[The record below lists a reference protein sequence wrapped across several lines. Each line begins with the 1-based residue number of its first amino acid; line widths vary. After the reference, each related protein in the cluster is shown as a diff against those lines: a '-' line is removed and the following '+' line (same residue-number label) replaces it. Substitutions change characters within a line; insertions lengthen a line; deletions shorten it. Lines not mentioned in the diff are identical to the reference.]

1 MKPML
6 FRALALLMAAAL
18 PGAALAEDVPLSVTM
33 DGAVAVQASTLA
45 EGTLNEAQVQ
55 VLKDVAHQKA
65 VVLTCEGFAVDEAR
79 FAGVFAAT
87 YPTDAEFDALDE
99 AGQIKL
105 RSVIMLVLGTFLGG
119 DLAIASTDAEAWCAS
134 AAAEKART
142 DAPNRIWA
150 D

>member
-1 MKPML
+1 MPRPERHDRIVWDSDTTSLSLPHVSWSLPAGSIPWTAVSGFLRANLIRLSKSSKTRPPSSSANGKKRDAKQKKPSQL
-6 FRALALLMAAAL
+6 FLR
-18 PGAALAEDVPLSVTM
+18 
-33 DGAVAVQASTLA
+33 
-45 EGTLNEAQVQ
+45 
-55 VLKDVAHQKA
+55 HQ
-65 VVLTCEGFAVDEAR
+65 LR
-79 FAGVFAAT
+79 
-87 YPTDAEFDALDE
+87 PSNDALDE